1 MDSMNGSK
9 PVQPPTAAAAAET
22 ETVTIQAHVLEA
34 GKTDKGIDAESLNID
49 EDGTPTPKKAPAG
62 GMKDYFVRMLLIVK
76 GPAANIEYLA
86 GLHLRNKTGPSP
98 HRAML
103 SQLYRLRRHY
113 AIDECSLWYV
123 GQLTAKVCT
132 NCV

>member
-49 EDGTPTPKKAPAG
+49 EDGTPIPKKAPAG

-76 GPAANIEYLA
+76 RPAANIEYLA
-86 GLHLRNKTGPSP
+86 GLHLRNKIGPSP
-98 HRAML
+98 HHAML

-113 AIDECSLWYV
+113 AIDERSLWYV